1 MSEEGEEKQNIM
13 DKLNSTFIDYVGN
26 IFGDSGKEFI
36 EETSEKVKDFSSTSI
51 KKFIEFSDSLLE
63 KLNLHENEQVIKT
76 KDSIEDMLKQVGI
89 LKEDEEEEE
98 F

>member
-36 EETSEKVKDFSSTSI
+36 EDTSEKVKDFSSTSI